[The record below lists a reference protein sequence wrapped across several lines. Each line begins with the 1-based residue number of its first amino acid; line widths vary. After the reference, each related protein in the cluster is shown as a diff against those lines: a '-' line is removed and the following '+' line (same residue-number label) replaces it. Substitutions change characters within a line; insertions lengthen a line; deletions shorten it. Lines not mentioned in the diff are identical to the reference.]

1 MRVYTNQADLEI
13 NGLSCVMDSWRFVVL
28 LFLYMLE
35 IFHDNHVC
43 TIKINNISSMSR
55 SAFRDGKWTD
65 CKMAGGAF
73 WSNRNIITV
82 GY

>member
-43 TIKINNISSMSR
+43 TIKINNISSICLAQR
-55 SAFRDGKWTD
+55 SGMGSGLIAKWQVVLS
-65 CKMAGGAF
+65 GV
-73 WSNRNIITV
+73 IEIL
-82 GY
+82 